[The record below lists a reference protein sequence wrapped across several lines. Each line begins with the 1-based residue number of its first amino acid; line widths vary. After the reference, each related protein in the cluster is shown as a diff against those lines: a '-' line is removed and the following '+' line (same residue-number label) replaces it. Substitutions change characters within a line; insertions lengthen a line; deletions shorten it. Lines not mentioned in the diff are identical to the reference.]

1 MFQIEDEWH
10 TVMNM
15 LYIYSFTRHS
25 WQPLLPS
32 LLISKESALNINILE
47 TLLSFKFSLSTH
59 PANSYVEALTSH
71 VTVFGYR
78 TFKEIIKFKW
88 DYKGGALILKRRR
101 RDTSLFP
108 LSPDVWRKGHV
119 KAWREGDHLQTKKR
133 GLRKPLYQYLD
144 LRLPAFR
151 TVKK

>member
-101 RDTSLFP
+101 RDTSLSF
-108 LSPDVWRKGHV
+108 LSPQMCGEKAMWRHGGKETTC
-119 KAWREGDHLQTKKR
+119 KPRR
-133 GLRKPLYQYLD
+133 GVSESLCTSTLILGFQLSE
-144 LRLPAFR
+144 L
-151 TVKK
+151 